1 MHHYKERKM
10 KHLKI
15 IVLSFLLAF
24 FLLSTSGTASPT
36 CQWPSNQILE
46 SIVPIESG
54 ENSHASGVVVS
65 DNLVITAAH
74 ALEDYYNTVIAIN
87 DEMYAA
93 SVLLVDKESDIA
105 LLSVPTKNLDPIP
118 LSKYELYERQEV
130 WAAGYPRA
138 QSLHTSAGNFV
149 SKKAEAIHTSA
160 GIDSGESGGGLLSC
174 EHGQFVLAGMLRGY
188 GAYHTEHG
196 LVRLDDYSISVAARD
211 IKFTL
216 DLRDVSLNEF

>member
-10 KHLKI
+10 KHLSK
-15 IVLSFLLAF
+15 IVLIYLL
-24 FLLSTSGTASPT
+24 TSVGNAADPT
-36 CQWPSNQILE
+36 CHWPNNQILD

-65 DNLVITAAH
+65 NNLVITAAH
-74 ALEDYYNTVIAIN
+74 VLEDYYDTAVEIN
-87 DEMYAA
+87 DALYLA
-93 SVLLVDKESDIA
+93 SVLLVDKEADIA
-105 LLSVPTKNLDPIP
+105 LLSVRTDNLYPIP
-118 LSKYELYERQEV
+118 LSKYDLYESQEV

-174 EHGQFVLAGMLRGY
+174 EHGEFVLAGMLRGY
-188 GAYHTEHG
+188 GAYRTERG
-196 LVRLDDYSISVAARD
+196 LVRLEDYSISVAASD

-216 DLRDVSLNEF
+216 DLGNLSFNEF

>member
-10 KHLKI
+10 KHLNKI
-15 IVLSFLLAF
+15 VFF
-24 FLLSTSGTASPT
+24 FLLVSTSNATDLA
-36 CQWPSNQILE
+36 CHWPSNKILN

-54 ENSHASGVVVS
+54 ESSHASGVVVS

-74 ALEDYYNTVIAIN
+74 ALEDYYNTVVTIN
-87 DEMYAA
+87 SEMYLA
-93 SVLLVDKESDIA
+93 SVLLVDKEADIA
-105 LLSVPTKNLDPIP
+105 ILSVLTENLYPIP
-118 LSKYELYERQEV
+118 LSKYDLYESQEV

-138 QSLHTSAGNFV
+138 ENLHTSTGYFV

-188 GAYHTEHG
+188 GAYRTKQG
-196 LVRLDDYSISVAARD
+196 LVRLEDYSVSVAARD
-211 IKFTL
+211 IKSTL
-216 DLRDVSLNEF
+216 DLRDLSLNSF

>member
-1 MHHYKERKM
+1 M

-15 IVLSFLLAF
+15 IVLSSLLFLLVSFAK
-24 FLLSTSGTASPT
+24 ASEVT
-36 CQWPSNQILE
+36 CHWPSNQILK

-65 DNLVITAAH
+65 NNLVITAAH
-74 ALEDYYNTVIAIN
+74 ALEDYYNTVVVIN
-87 DEMYAA
+87 DEMYMA

-105 LLSVPTKNLDPIP
+105 LLSVWTENLEPIP
-118 LSKYELYERQEV
+118 LSQYDLYERQEV

-174 EHGQFVLAGMLRGY
+174 ENGQFVLAGMLRGY
-188 GAYHTEHG
+188 GAYRTEQG
-196 LVRLDDYSISVAARD
+196 LVRLDDYSISVAASD

-216 DLRDVSLNEF
+216 DLRELSLNKIQ